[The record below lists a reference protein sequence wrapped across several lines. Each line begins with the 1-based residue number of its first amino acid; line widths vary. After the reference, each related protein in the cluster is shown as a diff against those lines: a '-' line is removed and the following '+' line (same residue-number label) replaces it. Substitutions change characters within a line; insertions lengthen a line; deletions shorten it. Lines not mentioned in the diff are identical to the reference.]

1 MIPLGSFLLSSLF
14 RSFVS
19 QRNEAGLLLP
29 PHISNPALAHIEAVG
44 AAQMMG
50 DGRSLDR
57 SIRSWPPSSNG
68 GDLAACR
75 VGLVFRTAQ
84 QRVWNK
90 SANNKKLDKINP

>member
-1 MIPLGSFLLSSLF
+1 
-14 RSFVS
+14 
-19 QRNEAGLLLP
+19 
-29 PHISNPALAHIEAVG
+29 
-44 AAQMMG
+44 MMG

-84 QRVWNK
+84 QRVDWPRASSFSRALLIVK
-90 SANNKKLDKINP
+90 TK